1 MPSRQLAAIMFLDI
15 EGYTAMMQRS
25 EAEGLARVNRFSQVL
40 KQQASQHHGDVLEFR
55 GDGSLCTF
63 PSAVDA
69 LACAQEIQLAFAK
82 DPVVPVRIG
91 IHLGDI
97 VKAEDN
103 IYGDGVNIASRIES
117 MGVSGSVLVS
127 EQFIPYLKSHPEFQ
141 LRTLGKFHFKNV
153 EEPIEVFA
161 LANEGLRVPKR
172 SEVRGK
178 FQKKKR
184 NLALPIALVGVILA
198 GFFLWNLMG
207 KEKGEA
213 PSDPSEKRVSVLTF
227 DNQTMDPNLD
237 ALGRLISDHLS
248 KGFLET
254 GETKVLSAQN
264 IQPQVQLAGLNSLEN
279 PELTKKLEQST
290 GVNTLVGGT
299 YYRIGE
305 DSLMANAKVF
315 DSQKG
320 ELIKVFDVRGSTNNL
335 IPMVEEICQKVL
347 GFWSVKGFKR
357 FDRDPPRYA
366 AFQEYSRAIPIY
378 ITDPDQS
385 ISHLKRAIELDPNF
399 LEAQFFLCN
408 MYNSEGNY
416 HKKQELLKNL
426 ATKRLSFSKWEN
438 LRFEQILA
446 SENNNWLELAR
457 ISEQMFLLDP
467 SDKNAINA
475 AISGYLQANYPQ
487 RALDIF
493 SKLDKR
499 FDPSGD
505 LKITWTQVQEIFTH
519 YQLDN
524 YEKVAK
530 IAEAY
535 SLPLIPDAQSVM
547 HSQALVYM
555 GDLATLADAVA
566 FYEER
571 GTVNTSGKPTSHGLY
586 LIMLCEALLLTE
598 QSEGLKVYAQQL
610 QDFAFT
616 HLDDP
621 SSDRDLGYSYF
632 YRQDYQEAINTWQE
646 EQAVPEGWPKLG
658 MVAISP

>member
-264 IQPQVQLAGLNSLEN
+264 IQAAS
-279 PELTKKLEQST
+279 S
-290 GVNTLVGGT
+290 VG
-299 YYRIGE
+299 R
-305 DSLMANAKVF
+305 A
-315 DSQKG
+315 Q
-320 ELIKVFDVRGSTNNL
+320 
-335 IPMVEEICQKVL
+335 
-347 GFWSVKGFKR
+347 R
-357 FDRDPPRYA
+357 FR
-366 AFQEYSRAIPIY
+366 
-378 ITDPDQS
+378 
-385 ISHLKRAIELDPNF
+385 
-399 LEAQFFLCN
+399 
-408 MYNSEGNY
+408 
-416 HKKQELLKNL
+416 
-426 ATKRLSFSKWEN
+426 
-438 LRFEQILA
+438 
-446 SENNNWLELAR
+446 
-457 ISEQMFLLDP
+457 
-467 SDKNAINA
+467 
-475 AISGYLQANYPQ
+475 
-487 RALDIF
+487 
-493 SKLDKR
+493 
-499 FDPSGD
+499 
-505 LKITWTQVQEIFTH
+505 
-519 YQLDN
+519 
-524 YEKVAK
+524 
-530 IAEAY
+530 
-535 SLPLIPDAQSVM
+535 
-547 HSQALVYM
+547 
-555 GDLATLADAVA
+555 
-566 FYEER
+566 
-571 GTVNTSGKPTSHGLY
+571 KP
-586 LIMLCEALLLTE
+586 
-598 QSEGLKVYAQQL
+598 
-610 QDFAFT
+610 
-616 HLDDP
+616 
-621 SSDRDLGYSYF
+621 
-632 YRQDYQEAINTWQE
+632 
-646 EQAVPEGWPKLG
+646 
-658 MVAISP
+658 